1 MATSKTVRGAS
12 LFLALFFLAST
23 IGGVILIIK
32 QSKDNSAQ
40 SNLQQQLADQQKTQE
55 ECIVAENVISNVT
68 PSEPLKLESKAT
80 ELQIIDVSVGNGE
93 EVQLNDCITVNYRL
107 NLADGSVVA
116 GNDTFA
122 SGSPIAFQLS
132 EGGLI
137 AGWIQGL
144 PGTKV
149 GGLRRLVVP
158 AALAYGDR
166 ASGSVPANSDLVF
179 DIEVLDTKR

>member
-1 MATSKTVRGAS
+1 MATSKAVRGVS
-12 LFLALFFLAST
+12 LFLAILFLVST
-23 IGGVILIIK
+23 VVTVILIAK
-32 QSKDNSAQ
+32 QSKDSETQSA
-40 SNLQQQLADQQKTQE
+40 LQQQLVEQQAAQE
-55 ECIVAENVISNVT
+55 ACSVTENVTSSAT
-68 PSEPLKLESKAT
+68 PGDPLKLNGPVT
-80 ELQIIDVSVGNGE
+80 ELLITDTVVGTGE
-93 EVQLNDCITVNYRL
+93 EVKLNDCITVNYRL
-107 NLADGSVVA
+107 NLSDGSVVS

-144 PGTKV
+144 PGMKV

-158 AALAYGDR
+158 SALAYGEQ
-166 ASGSVPANSDLVF
+166 ASASVPANSDLVF